1 MNKRF
6 ANKLT
11 KVLTSIVTFLFLS
24 GVLYINNQFKLT
36 SGTDKYETV
45 SDITVVENSV
55 VITNEDLEIFN
66 ALSPS
71 DIQLSEKDEL
81 GREGTAYIYLT
92 IDNLPQSKRESI
104 GMVKP
109 SGWKQKRYDDLIKD
123 KYLYNRCHLLGFQYS
138 GLNAEPKNLI
148 TCTRQANV
156 AMIPYEDNLRELA
169 EEGMNIKV
177 FVRPVFDGNDLVAK
191 YIDMYAVTEDNTV
204 VTNVRINNIQDGIEI
219 DYSDGNSRKK

>member
-6 ANKLT
+6 TNKLT

-169 EEGMNIKV
+169 EEGINIKV
-177 FVRPVFDGNDLVAK
+177 FVRPVFEGNDLVAK

-204 VTNVRINNIQDGIEI
+204 ITNVRVNNIQDGIEI

>member
-45 SDITVVENSV
+45 SDITVIENSV

-66 ALSPS
+66 TLSPS

-156 AMIPYEDNLRELA
+156 AMIPYEDKLRELA
-169 EEGMNIKV
+169 EKGMNIKV
-177 FVRPVFDGNDLVAK
+177 FVRPVFEGNDLVAK

-204 VTNVRINNIQDGIEI
+204 VTNVRVNNIQDGIEI
-219 DYSDGNSRKK
+219 DYSDGKSRKK

>member
-169 EEGMNIKV
+169 EEGINIKV
-177 FVRPVFDGNDLVAK
+177 FVRPVFEGNDLVAK

-204 VTNVRINNIQDGIEI
+204 ITNVRVNNIQDGIEI